1 MKHRIAIPLLIAALL
16 GGAGYLYSDTVTER
30 TTIAREFPRIQY
42 PEQTSISKTSR
53 GLLDRFGALVAKA
66 ESGALTLKGDTS
78 TEADTTG
85 GNLGAK
91 NTLTSVFN
99 ISQVPFATLT
109 NGTATV
115 KTKALMDDTP
125 AAEFSAVTVTA
136 PPADTQDALVARKG
150 TNSLKLA
157 WLATSVA
164 GDGVQWTAFAG
175 ENWEAQESVGFWIYS
190 TEALAAGDLSFVTV
204 DSTGDV
210 AFNVPAVAT
219 ANKWTWVE
227 VDISSLA
234 AGTGDAVT
242 NYKILLTTAGAA
254 AHGAF
259 STYIDG
265 AYKWDATE
273 ELACGVDLVDSP
285 GAVRSVLG
293 ITKANTGTHDMVAL
307 VEDTDFFV
315 HSESG
320 NDFLV
325 TITDQSA
332 RAAIALLCHK

>member
-1 MKHRIAIPLLIAALL
+1 MKRYATTLLLIAAL
-16 GGAGYLYSDTVTER
+16 GGGYLHAQTVTER
-30 TTIAREFPRIQY
+30 TTIAREFPKRQY
-42 PEQTSISKTSR
+42 PEPTTISTTAR
-53 GLLDRFGALVAKA
+53 GLMDRLGALLAKA
-66 ESGALTLKGDTS
+66 ESGTLTLKKDTVS
-78 TEADTTG
+78 EADTTG

-99 ISQVPFATLT
+99 VSQVPFATMT
-109 NGTATV
+109 DGTASV

-136 PPADTQDALVARKG
+136 APTDTENASFARKG
-150 TNSLKLA
+150 TNSLALA
-157 WLATSVA
+157 WQATSVA
-164 GDGVQWTAFAG
+164 GDGVQWTAFAA

-190 TEALAAGDLSFVTV
+190 TVALTAGDLSLVTV

-227 VDISSLA
+227 VDISGLA

-242 NYKILLTTAGAA
+242 NYKILLTTQGATAHA
-254 AHGAF
+254 AF
-259 STYIDG
+259 TTYIDG

-293 ITKANTGTHDMVAL
+293 ITKANTGTHDMTAL
-307 VEDTDFFV
+307 VEDTDYFV